1 MFICMYECIRDGFVN
16 VAASDDQ
23 WKLKHYWVLPTG
35 LQNRPQWQAA
45 GVGGC
50 GSHPLH
56 WWGKNSPPHP
66 EKMLLKACDWLIVG
80 LFVCV
85 CVCFKFSEM
94 FTGSHGPLQPKAD
107 KRGKSQEWPH
117 RVRCLHPWQWGRLHV
132 SVVSAADVSRHHPLS
147 RQVQTVTEPLMH
159 VFPWLSHQNKCKYI
173 QVNKCLAWTRCDQI
187 LLLIDQ
193 MCKGVWIVVS
203 SLAWYS
209 PWDPKKD

>member
-80 LFVCV
+80 LCV
-85 CVCFKFSEM
+85 CVFVLNF
-94 FTGSHGPLQPKAD
+94 Q
-107 KRGKSQEWPH
+107 
-117 RVRCLHPWQWGRLHV
+117 
-132 SVVSAADVSRHHPLS
+132 
-147 RQVQTVTEPLMH
+147 
-159 VFPWLSHQNKCKYI
+159 
-173 QVNKCLAWTRCDQI
+173 KCLLAAMDPCNQRLTKEEKARNGHTECAVYTHDSEA
-187 LLLIDQ
+187 DFTYP
-193 MCKGVWIVVS
+193 S
-203 SLAWYS
+203 SLPPTFPDIIHCHVRYKQS
-209 PWDPKKD
+209 LNHSCMCFLDCRIKINVNIYRLINV